1 MRIKSTQTTVEY
13 AGRILIQPG
22 GYFDG
27 DAISDSLETTAGS
40 VDLVGGYYARI
51 EKHLNNK
58 STRNFSFAY
67 DFESVEDAV
76 LFKLEAEEHAAGNQT
91 GELTIQVG
99 NTVRTY
105 AAGLTQ
111 LDSDVTLTANAVRL
125 ILRYSFITG
134 ERIS

>member
-13 AGRILIQPG
+13 AGRMLVQPS

-58 STRNFSFAY
+58 SSRNFSFAY

-76 LFKLEAEEHAAGNQT
+76 LFKLEAEEHAAANQT
-91 GELTIQVG
+91 GHLTIQVG
-99 NTVRTY
+99 NTMRTY

>member
-58 STRNFSFAY
+58 SSRNFSFAY

-91 GELTIQVG
+91 GHLTIQVG
-99 NTVRTY
+99 NTMRTY